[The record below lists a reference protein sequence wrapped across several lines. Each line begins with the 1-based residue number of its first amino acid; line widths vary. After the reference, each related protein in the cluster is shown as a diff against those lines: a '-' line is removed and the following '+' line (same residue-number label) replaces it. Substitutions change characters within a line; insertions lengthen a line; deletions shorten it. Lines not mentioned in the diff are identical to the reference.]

1 MKKYVA
7 TLRSH
12 YSFEQFEKV
21 LQNIAYKAAII
32 QVTNLQGGRIDLGD
46 GRIREISAPD
56 LHITFGSV
64 IRYSAH
70 YGKSERLAFDIEEKM
85 YTNSNHKTKISFNV
99 YIGGR
104 WDKETK
110 SYVETENKA
119 EKERK
124 MAEKIQ
130 AFIDKLMAEHGQKV
144 TPRFDLKTEVVK
156 RQSGQTK
163 ITVREPVA
171 SIGEEKNAIQ

>member
-1 MKKYVA
+1 MKKYMA

-21 LQNIAYKAAII
+21 LQDIAHKAAIE
-32 QVTNLQGGRIDLGD
+32 QVKNLRGGRIDFGD
-46 GRIREISAPD
+46 GRIREISSPH
-56 LHITFGSV
+56 LSITFGSS
-64 IRYSAH
+64 IYYH
-70 YGKSERLAFDIEEKM
+70 SESLVFDIEEKM

-171 SIGEEKNAIQ
+171 SIGEEKNATQ

>member
-1 MKKYVA
+1 MA

-85 YTNSNHKTKISFNV
+85 YQNSNHKTKISFTV
-99 YIGGR
+99 YVER
-104 WDKETK
+104 HYDADKEE
-110 SYVETENKA
+110 YVDDENRA
-119 EKERK
+119 EAERK

-130 AFIDKLMAEHGQKV
+130 AFTDKLMQEN
-144 TPRFDLKTEVVK
+144 
-156 RQSGQTK
+156 K
-163 ITVREPVA
+163 ITPVA
-171 SIGEEKNAIQ
+171 RFNFKQMKRT